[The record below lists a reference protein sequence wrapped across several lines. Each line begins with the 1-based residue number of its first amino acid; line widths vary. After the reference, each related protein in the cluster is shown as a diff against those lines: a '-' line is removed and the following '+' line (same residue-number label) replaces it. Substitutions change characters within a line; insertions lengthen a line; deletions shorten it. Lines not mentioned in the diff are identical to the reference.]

1 MGSDGLLDAPHPS
14 PRGRWGF
21 IRYPDLPIIIL
32 SLLLIV
38 GCSHRA
44 LKGRGY
50 DPLSAREHFTLGS
63 VYEKRGEPESAMR
76 QYEMALDRDPE
87 FLPAVT
93 RLGELSYSMG
103 QYGRAERY
111 YRKAIEMEPR
121 NGDHYNNLCWVYL
134 SQGRKL
140 KKAEGL
146 IKRAMELTPE
156 HRGYYLDTLG
166 VLHLKQ
172 HRFRE
177 AIGALEAAIPFF
189 DETQTDL
196 LSQVYRHLGLAYEGL
211 GQQSKAEKAFEKAR
225 QLTER

>member
-1 MGSDGLLDAPHPS
+1 M
-14 PRGRWGF
+14 
-21 IRYPDLPIIIL
+21 
-32 SLLLIV
+32 
-38 GCSHRA
+38 
-44 LKGRGY
+44 KGRGD
-50 DPLSAREHFTLGS
+50 DPLSAQEHFTLGS
-63 VYEKRGEPESAMR
+63 IYEKRGEPESAMS
-76 QYEMALDRDPE
+76 QYEMALDRNPE

-93 RLGELSYSMG
+93 RLGELSYSMR
-103 QYGRAERY
+103 QYGHAERY

-134 SQGRKL
+134 SQGKKL

-146 IKRAMELTPE
+146 IKKAMELTPE

-166 VLHLKQ
+166 VIHLKQ

-196 LSQVYRHLGLAYEGL
+196 LRQVYRHLGLAYEGL
-211 GQQSKAEKAFEKAR
+211 GQRSMAEEAFEKAR
-225 QLTER
+225 QVIER